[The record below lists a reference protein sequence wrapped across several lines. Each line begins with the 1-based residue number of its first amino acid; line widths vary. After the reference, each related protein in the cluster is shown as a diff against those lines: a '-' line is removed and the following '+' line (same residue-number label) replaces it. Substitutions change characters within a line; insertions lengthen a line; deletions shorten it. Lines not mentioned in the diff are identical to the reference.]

1 MSLPV
6 GPKMMVRTVGHARL
20 TIDPLAYC
28 TPIRRPRT
36 DDLSNRGSSMVNVT
50 LEVTLNS
57 QDAWL
62 LGELANGGRA
72 LQFCIPEEEPKLAPE
87 PAIKALPVGIIDGVL
102 EDE

>member
-1 MSLPV
+1 MSLPI
-6 GPKMMVRTVGHARL
+6 GPKMMVRKVGQARL
-20 TIDPLAYC
+20 TIDPLSYC

-62 LGELANGGRA
+62 LGEIASGLHA
-72 LQFCIPEEEPKLAPE
+72 LQFCIPEEEPKPVPE
-87 PAIKALPVGIIDGVL
+87 PKIKALPVGIIDGIL